1 MLYIEHSAKHLKNV
15 ERKLR
20 EPHSLEKS
28 PNLTNNMCLLD
39 SSSFSRPRAK
49 FSEFMSYLLRLP
61 KLIVL
66 AFVWYTVIMDDI
78 MTR

>member
-1 MLYIEHSAKHLKNV
+1 
-15 ERKLR
+15 
-20 EPHSLEKS
+20 
-28 PNLTNNMCLLD
+28 MCLLD

-66 AFVWYTVIMDDI
+66 AFVWYTVVMDGI
-78 MTR
+78 MTRWGGGQKWTRQLLEVQSGA